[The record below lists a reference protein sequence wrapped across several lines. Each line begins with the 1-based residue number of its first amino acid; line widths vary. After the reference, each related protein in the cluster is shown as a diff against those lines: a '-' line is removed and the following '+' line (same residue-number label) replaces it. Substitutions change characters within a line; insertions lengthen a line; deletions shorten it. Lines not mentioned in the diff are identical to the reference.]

1 MKKTPHQKFTENLR
15 KQVKHNRDHC
25 RRPLRAC
32 SSDQADC
39 EEDDELSEEELQ
51 RLLEQKFD
59 ELFGTTDGNDEE
71 D

>member
-1 MKKTPHQKFTENLR
+1 MKKTPHQQFAENLR

-32 SSDQADC
+32 SSDQADS
-39 EEDDELSEEELQ
+39 EDDELSEEELQ

-71 D
+71 E